1 MIVGSWL
8 LAVGHSLLEIFFMSN
23 YKQLDAWKISINLVT
38 EVYKVLKLYPKE
50 ELYSLTSQ
58 TKRAAIS
65 VPANIA
71 EGLGR
76 QYKKDTL
83 QFLHIA
89 RGSLYELETH
99 LILAINIEILKKEN
113 FDSIMIIWE
122 KSIQLLNGLI
132 NYYEKAVL
140 K

>member
-1 MIVGSWL
+1 
-8 LAVGHSLLEIFFMSN
+8 MSN
-23 YKQLDAWKISINLVT
+23 YKQLDAWKISIKLVT
-38 EVYKVLKLYPKE
+38 EVYKILKRYPKE

-71 EGLGR
+71 EGIGS
-76 QYKKDTL
+76 QYKKETL

-89 RGSLYELETH
+89 RGSLNELETH
-99 LILAINIEILKKEN
+99 LIIATHIEILERKD
-113 FDSIMIIWE
+113 FDFIMTMWE
-122 KSIQLLNGLI
+122 RSIQLLNGLI
-132 NYYEKAVL
+132 NYYEKANL

>member
-1 MIVGSWL
+1 
-8 LAVGHSLLEIFFMSN
+8 MSN
-23 YKQLDAWKISINLVT
+23 YKQLDAWKAAMNLVT
-38 EVYKVLKLYPKE
+38 EVYKLTKEYPKE

-58 TKRAAIS
+58 TKRAAVS

-71 EGLGR
+71 EGIGR
-76 QYKKDTL
+76 NYKKDTI

-89 RGSLYELETH
+89 RGSLYELET
-99 LILAINIEILKKEN
+99 LLVIAQNTEVLSSERFNNIYP
-113 FDSIMIIWE
+113 IWE

-132 NYYEKAVL
+132 NYYERSNL

>member
-1 MIVGSWL
+1 MN
-8 LAVGHSLLEIFFMSN
+8 N
-23 YKQLDAWKISINLVT
+23 YKQLDAWKSAMVLVT
-38 EVYKVLKLYPKE
+38 EIYQLTKGYPKE
-50 ELYSLTSQ
+50 EIYALTSQ

-65 VPANIA
+65 VAANIA

-89 RGSLYELETH
+89 RGSLYELET
-99 LILAINIEILKKEN
+99 LLIIAKNTTILAETMYNETELTWQKT
-113 FDSIMIIWE
+113 
-122 KSIQLLNGLI
+122 IQLLNGFI
-132 NYYEKAVL
+132 NYYEKAEL